1 MGPGSAGL
9 LQLGPNLALEPWIRV
24 ATLAPMKFIWASLVI
39 LLISTAMGAGI
50 LLGAHGHGWLWM
62 GLSTLAFLG
71 LFAGYG
77 CRT

>member
-1 MGPGSAGL
+1 
-9 LQLGPNLALEPWIRV
+9 
-24 ATLAPMKFIWASLVI
+24 MKFIWASLVI

-50 LLGAHGHGWLWM
+50 LLGAHGHGWWLM
-62 GLSTLAFLG
+62 GVSTIAFLG